1 MRLKALLAVLTALTL
16 VSPVLAQGEDTQ
28 PTRHILNLD
37 DVELTALIEDVS
49 TVTGYT
55 FIVHPDARTKR
66 VTVSSDTPLTSG
78 EVFDVFLSTLR
89 VNGFSAVPA
98 GRDKYRIVPEKSAI
112 GDARLGKA
120 NANTLITSIFKLS
133 NVRALEAATMV
144 KPMVEGRGQ
153 VIANSNSNTVIVVDY
168 ASNMVKIK
176 ELLAQLDMDVMQT
189 QTIAMENVPAIEV
202 QKILTEL
209 NGRSGEADYQ
219 GNFKAVASETGNT
232 LILSGDA
239 DLVERAMTVARE
251 LDAQPQD
258 KDDLRIIPLNNASAE
273 EVVPILDRVAQAISA
288 RRSPGEAKPEHVVEF
303 HEPSNSLIISADSE
317 TISAMEKVIAQ
328 LDQRRA
334 QVLVEAIIVDIS
346 DDTARELGLQ
356 FLLAGAE
363 NSSVPF
369 ISTNYSRSA
378 PNLLSLTGA
387 LVNNNA
393 NTNVSQSAINSLLG
407 LNGISAGVGGQ
418 SGEVL
423 FGAILNAVETDKN
436 SRILSKPFNMTIDN
450 GRSSLLVG
458 QEIPVT
464 TGEVLGTA
472 NANPFRSVSRQEVG
486 IRLDVTPRISN
497 DDTVRLDIFQEV
509 SSIAGQV
516 GTVTPDLI
524 LDKRN
529 IETSVLVDSGEILVL
544 GGLVQQQESIN
555 EEGVPLL
562 KDVPGLGRLFS
573 TKGKG
578 LKRTNLMV
586 FIRPTIIRDEESARA
601 VTSRSYDYIRA
612 EAIWEGEET
621 NSLDAF
627 VSSVLGSPNPR

>member
-1 MRLKALLAVLTALTL
+1 MRLRVLLAALSAFAF
-16 VSPVLAQGEDTQ
+16 VSPVSAQDEETQ
-28 PTRHILNLD
+28 PLRHILNLD

-55 FIVHPDARTKR
+55 FIVHPDARAKR
-66 VTVSSDTPLTSG
+66 VTVSSNTPLTSG

-89 VNGFSAVPA
+89 VNGFSAIPA

-120 NANTLITSIFKLS
+120 NANTLITSIIKLS
-133 NVRALEAATMV
+133 NIRAIEAAAMV

-153 VIANSNSNTVIVVDY
+153 VIANSNSNTIIVVDY

-176 ELLAQLDMDVMQT
+176 ELLAQLDMDMVQT
-189 QTIAMENVPAIEV
+189 ETIAMRNIPALEV

-209 NGRSGEADYQ
+209 NGRNGEAGYQ
-219 GNFKAVASETGNT
+219 GNFKAVAAEAGNT

-239 DLVERAMTVARE
+239 DLVARAMRVARD
-251 LDAQPQD
+251 LDSQQQD
-258 KDDLRIIPLNNASAE
+258 KDDLRIIPLNNASAQD
-273 EVVPILDRVAQAISA
+273 VVPILDRVAQAISA
-288 RRSPGEAKPEHVVEF
+288 RRNPGEAKPEHVVEF
-303 HEPSNSLIISADSE
+303 HEPSNALIISADRE

-346 DDTARELGLQ
+346 DDAARELGLQ

-387 LVNNNA
+387 LINSDSNS
-393 NTNVSQSAINSLLG
+393 NVSQAAINSLLG
-407 LNGISAGVGGQ
+407 LNGASAGVGGQ
-418 SGEVL
+418 SGDVL
-423 FGAILNAVETDKN
+423 FGVILNAVETDTN
-436 SRILSKPFNMTIDN
+436 SRILSKPFNMTLDN

-458 QEIPVT
+458 QEIPIT
-464 TGEVLGTA
+464 TGEVLGDA
-472 NANPFRSVSRQEVG
+472 NANPFRTVSRQEIG

-516 GTVTPDLI
+516 GIATPDLI
-524 LDKRN
+524 LNKRN
-529 IETSVLVDSGEILVL
+529 IETSVLVDSGEIIVL

-555 EEGVPLL
+555 QEGVPVL
-562 KDVPGLGRLFS
+562 KDVPGLGRLFRS
-573 TKGKG
+573 EGRG

-601 VTSRSYDYIRA
+601 VTARSYDYIRA
-612 EAIWEGEET
+612 EAIWDGEET
-621 NSLDAF
+621 NSLDRF
-627 VSSVLGSPNPR
+627 VSSVLGSPSPR